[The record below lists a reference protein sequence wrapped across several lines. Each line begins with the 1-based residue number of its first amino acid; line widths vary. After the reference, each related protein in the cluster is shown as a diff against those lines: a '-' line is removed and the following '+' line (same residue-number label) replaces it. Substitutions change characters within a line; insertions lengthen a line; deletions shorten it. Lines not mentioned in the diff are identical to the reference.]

1 MVIQYIILTVNM
13 RYMYN
18 HHLNEYIILLCYH
31 SLTQDFHKIKV
42 LREMIQMACTL
53 IYFNLS

>member
-1 MVIQYIILTVNM
+1 M

-53 IYFNLS
+53 IVH